1 MIDKQKVQ
9 NVIKNLLDHEAL
21 YSYEQHES
29 SAQIFY
35 DKLLQCGFNP
45 TIEVCHEY
53 KFPKGYDEASFEKY
67 IFQQLYIH
75 LFDPERVINTEKY
88 VQRFYADMDAEVP
101 EPMQKEY
108 LADLLKVTGTLSD
121 EEKEYVADY
130 FRNEQPKAFPRMV
143 AFWSEIKNSNPEI
156 ADINPQKPIDF
167 YNLYIG
173 MTSRFHPEDI
183 KYFSNLTDF
192 ETADKN
198 QNKIET
204 VLGFGPGFRI
214 APHRVQQLID
224 EIIAQKHNKKT
235 RGFNRTL

>member
-1 MIDKQKVQ
+1 MVDKQKIQ
-9 NVIKNLLDHEAL
+9 EAIKKLLDHEAL
-21 YSYEQHES
+21 FPYEQHES
-29 SAQIFY
+29 SAQIFH
-35 DKLLQCGFNP
+35 DELLRRGFNP

-53 KFPKGYDEASFEKY
+53 KFPKGYDEAAFERY
-67 IFQQLYIH
+67 IFQQDYIH
-75 LFDPERVINTEKY
+75 LFDPERVTNTEKY
-88 VQRFYADMDAEVP
+88 VQNLYADMDADVP
-101 EPMQKEY
+101 EHLQKEY
-108 LADLLKVTGTLSD
+108 LADLLKITGTLSD
-121 EEKEYVADY
+121 EEKAYVADY
-130 FRNEQPKAFPRMV
+130 FRAEQPKAFPRMV
-143 AFWSEIKNSNPEI
+143 AFWSEIKALNPEI

-214 APHRVQQLID
+214 APHRIQQLID
-224 EIIAQKHNKKT
+224 GIIMQK
-235 RGFNRTL
+235 

>member
-1 MIDKQKVQ
+1 MIDKQKVH

-21 YSYEQHES
+21 FPYEQHES

-35 DKLLQCGFNP
+35 DKLLRHGFKP

-53 KFPKGYDEASFEKY
+53 KFPNGYDEASFEKY
-67 IFQQLYIH
+67 IFQQAYIH
-75 LFDPERVINTEKY
+75 LFDPERVIDTEKY
-88 VQRFYADMDAEVP
+88 VQKFYAGMDADVP
-101 EPMQKEY
+101 EDLQKGY
-108 LADLLKVTGTLSD
+108 LADLLKITGALSD
-121 EEKEYVADY
+121 EEKAYVADY
-130 FRNEQPKAFPRMV
+130 FLSEQPKAFPRMV
-143 AFWSEIKNSNPEI
+143 AFWPEIKRLNPEI

-198 QNKIET
+198 QNKIED

-214 APHRVQQLID
+214 APHRIQQLID
-224 EIIAQKHNKKT
+224 GIIAQKQNKKD
-235 RGFNRTL
+235 